1 MLDCAQLAT
10 GLSGTAAQSRAAVPR
25 RERSDDRAPPSRGP
39 PARSCVRTRS
49 PAPGPASEFSTC
61 LPNLRPVAVAGRSA
75 RRRRGSRACQ
85 CSPAPR
91 ASAAVADIRSRRRTC
106 QPADRRVLPASSA
119 AGESFMAALPRAD
132 LGRCPGAPDR
142 RCIRTKARCRGFPCC
157 HDQPERVS
165 SDRAVMA
172 VNLRSRSSNEPGGLG
187 RAPGHRD
194 SCRALRR
201 CSP

>member
-25 RERSDDRAPPSRGP
+25 RERSDDRAPPSRGR
-39 PARSCVRTRS
+39 PARSRVRTRS

-75 RRRRGSRACQ
+75 RRRRGSRAC
-85 CSPAPR
+85 SPAPS

-119 AGESFMAALPRAD
+119 PASHLWRRSPALTLAAA
-132 LGRCPGAPDR
+132 
-142 RCIRTKARCRGFPCC
+142 
-157 HDQPERVS
+157 
-165 SDRAVMA
+165 
-172 VNLRSRSSNEPGGLG
+172 
-187 RAPGHRD
+187 RAPPTGVASGQRPD
-194 SCRALRR
+194 AAAFPAATISLSASVLIEL
-201 CSP
+201 SWP